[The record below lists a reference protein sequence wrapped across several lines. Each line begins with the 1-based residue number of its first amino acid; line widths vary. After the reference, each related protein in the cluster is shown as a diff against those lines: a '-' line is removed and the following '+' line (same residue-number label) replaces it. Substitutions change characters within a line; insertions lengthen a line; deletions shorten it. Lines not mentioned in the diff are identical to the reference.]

1 MTGRK
6 PLVVSAILVLAL
18 LLCACG
24 SAAKE
29 PSLVGTWEGEMEVS
43 ILGQAAQDGP
53 VSETA
58 TTRLTFRE
66 DGTCLWETS
75 LPEPYPSTAQAYNY
89 AVEGDS
95 LTLGIENG
103 REETIP
109 FSVSGDSLQLGGRFN
124 DLLLT
129 RVK

>member
-6 PLVVSAILVLAL
+6 QLVVFAALLAL

-29 PSLVGTWEGEMEVS
+29 PSVVGTWEGEMVVS
-43 ILGQAAQDGP
+43 VLGLAAQDSP

-58 TTRLTFRE
+58 TTRMTFHE

-75 LPEPYPSTAQAYNY
+75 LPEPYPSTAQEYNY
-89 AVEGDS
+89 TAEGDV
-95 LTLGIENG
+95 LTLGMENG
-103 REETIP
+103 REETVP
-109 FSVSGDSLQLGGRFN
+109 FSLAGDTLRLGGRFN
-124 DLLLT
+124 DLLLS